1 MENKR
6 KLYMVS
12 NAHLDTQWNWTIQ
25 ETIRDCV
32 KNTLADNF
40 ALFEKY
46 PHYRMNFEGAF
57 RYALAK
63 EYYPDLYE
71 KLKEYVA
78 QGKWNVSG
86 SQWDASDTNVPSSEA
101 YMRQILLGNGFFEKE
116 FGKKSAD
123 IFLSDCFG
131 FRWSLP
137 SIAAHMGL
145 VGFSTQKLL
154 WGVGTPIIHEDGSV
168 TKPMPDKDAVRMD
181 LGRWI
186 GPDGN
191 SIVGSFICN
200 NYTMRFEQDPEQR
213 PIHARK
219 EYVEKIDHNA
229 KHAGVAACMQYFG
242 TGDYGGA
249 ATDESACYLNDAV
262 AQNGPDKEFEVIAGS
277 TDQIFLDLTPEQ
289 IADLPVY
296 TGNLHIPH
304 GFGTLTSHAVNKRW
318 NRKCELLADGA
329 ERAASVA
336 KWLGTGRYPKE
347 RMDFAWKLFLWHQFH
362 DDLPGTSIL
371 DAYRFSYNDYV
382 IAQNVLA
389 DELTASVGAVASVL
403 DTNVSGQPVV
413 VYNPVAV
420 ERTDLAVAPLPA
432 GAEFARV
439 YTADGREVPSQIGE
453 LNGERVVKF
462 AATVAPVSFT
472 VFDVVAS
479 EAPCA
484 LPTNLS
490 VSKSGL
496 ENQRYRVAINA
507 DGHVASVFDKVLGRE
522 LLSAPSALAKREDN
536 NETWPSWELK
546 YEDTKLPFTN
556 VGGKVTVEIA
566 EQGAATVA
574 LRITHKDGVS
584 TFVQTVRLHAGA
596 DRVDVEN
603 EVDWRERRTLLSAR
617 FPLSVSNPVATF
629 DIGLGAETLGNTDAF
644 PYFQHCVHQWADMVD
659 ADGSFGVA
667 ILNDCKYG
675 MEKPDDSELRLTLIH
690 TPKAP
695 FKYISGQ
702 DWQDHGRNIFRYGFA
717 SHAGC
722 RDGVAIEAECF
733 NNPLYAFTANKHEG
747 VQSALSFAS
756 VSNREIAIRCIKEE
770 QKGERLVVRVQET
783 AGRAH
788 TGVKLTLAAEISQAV
803 ETNGYEEGNGAVC
816 HDAHTLTFDMTPF
829 AVKTFVI
836 ETQNAQDAADLGTPI
851 ALEYNKRVTTS
862 RYDYTAGE
870 FGQGISIP
878 EELLVSTVYS
888 GGLCF
893 KLGNAGERNAV
904 LCDGQRIKLP
914 ANTSRVVLLAAS
926 RKGDVDATFGVGGKE
941 VTCRIADFSANVGT
955 WDQVAAGDVA
965 FIKRDAVAINYSH
978 THDADGDRLYKFA
991 NIFAYTL
998 ETDGAQ
1004 SITLPAGEQI
1014 VLMAATAVR
1023 GDAKSTL
1030 PSSPLYDFIA
1040 ENTAPTHTLTALDM
1054 NGSGVYHAGE
1064 MVRVAAPRCN
1074 RNGTFERF
1082 GGDADIVWQD
1092 DVQALVRMGDR
1103 DATIYP
1109 IFSDFGENVVL
1120 GKPCRANHSRED
1132 LGEYPENALNGDSK
1146 SKWAGVAQQADT
1158 ETGYAGWLE
1167 VDLGEITPI
1176 YKWLVM
1182 HCGEYE
1188 DRNDNTVDYFLQYK
1202 TSEQGE
1208 WLTADEVWGNREDM
1222 TLREFAPV
1230 NARYVRLYIIR
1241 PTPHA
1246 DQTCRIYQLH
1256 VYRVPEQNGQQQ

>member
-1 MENKR
+1 MKKNK
-6 KLYMVS
+6 KLYAVS

-25 ETIRDCV
+25 DTIRDCV

-40 ALFEKY
+40 TLFEKY

-63 EYYPDLYE
+63 EYYPELYE
-71 KLKEYVA
+71 RLKQYVA
-78 QGKWNVSG
+78 EGKWNVSG

-101 YMRQILLGNGFFEKE
+101 YMRQILFGNGFFEQE

-145 VGFSTQKLL
+145 VGFSTQKLQ

-168 TKPMPDKDAVRMD
+168 TRPMPDQDAVRMD

-200 NYTMRFEQDPEQR
+200 DYTLKFEKDPELR
-213 PIHARK
+213 PIHDRP
-219 EYVEKIDHNA
+219 EYGEKIDHNA
-229 KHAGVAACMQYFG
+229 KYAGVPSCMLYYG

-249 ATDESACYLNDAV
+249 ATDESARYLNDAV
-262 AQNGPDKEFEVIAGS
+262 EQNGADKDFEVIAGS

-289 IADLPVY
+289 IEKLPVY

-304 GFGTLTSHAVNKRW
+304 GFGTLTSHAINKRW
-318 NRKCELLADGA
+318 NRKCELLADSA
-329 ERAASVA
+329 ERAASIA
-336 KWLGTGRYPKE
+336 KWLGKGRYPKE
-347 RMDFAWKLFLWHQFH
+347 RIDFAWKLFLWHQFH

-389 DELTASVGAVASVL
+389 DELTASVGAIAAAL
-403 DTNVSGQPVV
+403 DTNTSGQPVV

-420 ERTDLAVAPLPA
+420 TRTDLATAPVPE
-432 GAEFARV
+432 GAAYARV
-439 YTADGREVPSQIGE
+439 YTADGRELPSQVSVI
-453 LNGERVVKF
+453 NGERVVRF

-472 VFDVVAS
+472 VFNVVAS
-479 EAPCA
+479 DAPCA
-484 LPTNLS
+484 LPTDLCIS
-490 VSKSGL
+490 ERGL
-496 ENQRYRVAINA
+496 ESGRYRVTVNEN
-507 DGHVASVFDKVLGRE
+507 GHIASVYDKKNCRE

-536 NETWPSWELK
+536 NEKWPSWELK

-574 LRITHKDGVS
+574 LKITHEDGMS
-584 TFVQTVRLHAGA
+584 TFVQTVRLITGV

-603 EVDWRERRTLLSAR
+603 EVDWRERCTLLSAL
-617 FPLSVSNPVATF
+617 FPLTVSNPVATF
-629 DIGLGAETLGNTDAF
+629 DIGLGAETLGNTDSF
-644 PYFQHCVHQWADMVD
+644 PYFQHCVHQWADMMD

-702 DWQDHGRNIFRYGFA
+702 DWQDHGRNLFKYGFT
-717 SHAGC
+717 SHAGN

-733 NNPLYAFTANKHEG
+733 NNPLFAFAADKHEG
-747 VQSALSFAS
+747 KGSKLSFAS
-756 VSNREIAIRCIKEE
+756 LNNDEIAIRCIKEE
-770 QKGERLVVRVQET
+770 MKGDRLVVRVQET

-788 TGVKLTLAAEISQAV
+788 ADVKLTLAAEIMGAV

-816 HDAHTLTFDMTPF
+816 HDAHSLTFDMTPF

-836 ETQNAQDAADLGTPI
+836 ELKNAQDAADLGTPV

-862 RYDYTAGE
+862 RHDYSAGE

-878 EELLVSTVYS
+878 EELFEKTVYS
-888 GGLCF
+888 GGLKF
-893 KLGNAGERNAV
+893 ELGNAGENNAV
-904 LCDGQRIKLP
+904 LCDGQTVKLP
-914 ANTSRVVLLAAS
+914 AGTSRVVLLAAS
-926 RKGDVDATFGVGGKE
+926 RKGDVDAAFGVGGKD
-941 VTCRIADFSANVGT
+941 VTLRIADFSENVGT

-965 FIKRDAVAINYSH
+965 FIKRDTVAINYSH
-978 THDADGDRLYKFA
+978 THNEEGDRLYKFA
-991 NIFAYTL
+991 NIFAYTV
-998 ETDGAQ
+998 ETDGAE

-1014 VLMAATAVR
+1014 VLMAATAVT
-1023 GDAKSTL
+1023 DTATAVN
-1030 PSSPLYDFIA
+1030 PTAPLYDFVA
-1040 ENTAPTHTLTALDM
+1040 EDHTQAHTLTSVDM
-1054 NGSGVYHAGE
+1054 NGSGQYHQGE

-1074 RNGTFERF
+1074 QNGTFARF
-1082 GGDADIVWQD
+1082 GGDADIVWQE
-1092 DVQALVRMGDR
+1092 DVQALVRMGDK
-1103 DATIYP
+1103 DVTIYP
-1109 IFSDFGENVVL
+1109 IFSDFGKNVVL
-1120 GKPCRANHSRED
+1120 GKPCRANHSRENLD
-1132 LGEYPENALNGDSK
+1132 EYPECALNGDSK
-1146 SKWAGVAQQADT
+1146 SKWAGVAEAADT

-1202 TSEQGE
+1202 TSEEGE

-1230 NARYVRLYIIR
+1230 NARFVRLYIIR

-1246 DQTCRIYQLH
+1246 DKTCRIYQLH
-1256 VYRVPEQNGQQQ
+1256 VYRVPEQNT